1 MKALDIVRLIASI
14 LVTSW
19 FAMWVTQ
26 AIKREQW
33 RSSVKLT
40 LSVIVSAAAA
50 LSLAFLNG
58 SVLHLVRA
66 WPNISYTEV
75 LTFGTFIFATAQA
88 WYKHY
93 YKGDE
98 WMATLA
104 AFPAKKATK

>member
-1 MKALDIVRLIASI
+1 M
-14 LVTSW
+14 
-19 FAMWVTQ
+19 M
-26 AIKREQW
+26 
-33 RSSVKLT
+33 LT
-40 LSVIVSAAAA
+40 LNWPTRDRFAE
-50 LSLAFLNG
+50 G
-58 SVLHLVRA
+58 SWSA